1 MPSSPIATAADYAD
15 AMMSAR
21 RAKNALFLVLVLVI
35 LAQVAIFVVLRRSP
49 SLMEQAT
56 AAAPATTQPLLSSS
70 TLVRTLEYVT
80 AICDFLGLVLSIV
93 LSFVLLLLTIIMLVG
108 RLIGVSKVTSAFIGS
123 LLLLVLLF
131 PWQAVLMT
139 PLTPN
144 GVGETNF
151 KVPGVLYTWGEVT
164 NPTHGATFST
174 DGKQPTFAILRWAR
188 FTVWP
193 AVALV
198 LLLMVQSRSS
208 RGLRLAL
215 GEVEF
220 DVAEGTPGI

>member
-1 MPSSPIATAADYAD
+1 
-15 AMMSAR
+15 
-21 RAKNALFLVLVLVI
+21 
-35 LAQVAIFVVLRRSP
+35 
-49 SLMEQAT
+49 
-56 AAAPATTQPLLSSS
+56 
-70 TLVRTLEYVT
+70 VRTLEYVT

-93 LSFVLLLLTIIMLVG
+93 LSFVLLLLTMIMLVG

-139 PLTPN
+139 PLTPAE
-144 GVGETNF
+144 GVETRF
-151 KVPGVLYTWGEVT
+151 KVPGVLYTWSEVT
-164 NPTHGATFST
+164 NPTYGATFST

-198 LLLMVQSRSS
+198 LLLTVQSRSS

-220 DVAEGTPGI
+220 DVAEGTPGV